1 MLFVSISFSMVVCI
15 HFVFHVACL
24 YISPVQYC
32 VCTFLFRWCRLRVQ
46 LAPKQNM
53 SSRNTSFF
61 SSGGGASNKDQRT
74 VNGQRAADV
83 LPPSTE
89 HVSGGCGAVAMWC
102 NTDAWMFCFSVVL
115 VFVVG
120 SVLSVVFFV
129 TLLFSLLLSL
139 LFSLLFFLLF
149 SLSTCSLSI
158 PSFLLFFFSLL
169 SFLSFHRS
177 VH

>member
-1 MLFVSISFSMVVCI
+1 MLFVSIFVFIVVCI
-15 HFVFHVACL
+15 YFVFNFNVGCIYFDFNVCL
-24 YISPVQYC
+24 YISPFQYC

-102 NTDAWMFCFSVVL
+102 NTDA
-115 VFVVG
+115 
-120 SVLSVVFFV
+120 
-129 TLLFSLLLSL
+129 
-139 LFSLLFFLLF
+139 
-149 SLSTCSLSI
+149 
-158 PSFLLFFFSLL
+158 
-169 SFLSFHRS
+169 
-177 VH
+177 